1 MAKGVSARLT
11 AGPDGRPA
19 DDRSLRRSKG
29 RKFGL
34 TVGAAFVV
42 LAGLA
47 YWRGSHRTAT
57 VFAAV
62 GGLLLLAGLLIP
74 ASLGP
79 VERAWMGLA
88 HVISRVTTPII
99 MGILYFGLFTIFGGI
114 KRTLGRNSLVR
125 LRGADGGFWVDRPAD
140 SRRGNLD
147 RQF

>member
-1 MAKGVSARLT
+1 MAEGVSTRLSTSAKDRPVDDGAARR
-11 AGPDGRPA
+11 A
-19 DDRSLRRSKG
+19 KG

-42 LAGLA
+42 LSGLA

-57 VFAAV
+57 VFAAI
-62 GGLLLLAGLLIP
+62 GGLLLVAGLVIP
-74 ASLGP
+74 GSLGP

-88 HVISRVTTPII
+88 HAISKVTTPIV
-99 MGILYFGLFTIFGGI
+99 MSILYFGLFTVVGSV
-114 KRTLGRNSLVR
+114 KRTFGRNSLVR
-125 LRGADGGFWVDRPAD
+125 TRAADGGYWVDRPEG